1 MEKLELKDNW
11 SMRRAGEENWREARV
26 WGSVYTDLLRNGEIP
41 DPYWKDNED
50 QICALME
57 ADYEYQCRFTAED
70 PKAYAR
76 VFLSFEGLDT
86 VADIW
91 LNGTYLG
98 HAENMHRTW
107 DYEVKEYLKKDNVL
121 QVISRSPLKFIAQ
134 AYEKYKN
141 IGNEDTY
148 EGFMHLRKAHYM
160 FGWDWGAH
168 LPDAGIFRPVY
179 LCYVKNASL
188 EDVYI
193 RQRQEKNDWLL
204 DFQIQWKEER
214 KGDYQIQVSAVS
226 PQGEVFKT
234 RLSLDGSGTL
244 RIPDPQ
250 LWWVN
255 GLGDQPLYQVRAVLY
270 RNGEP
275 EDCWERRI
283 GLRKMTV
290 RREKDQWG
298 ESFAHEINGIP
309 FFAMGADYIPEEHL
323 LGNRSR
329 EKTRQLLEDCKRAN
343 FNVIRV
349 WGGGFYPDDW
359 FYDYVVGSI
368 QYGWIKGLPDGTF
381 GPNNTITRAEVT
393 TIVNRMLDRSADED
407 YVDSHTASL
416 RQFTDLADTHW
427 AYYDIMEATNTHD
440 YTKDTDGETWAD
452 LG

>member
-1 MEKLELKDNW
+1 MKIRSARL
-11 SMRRAGEENWREARV
+11 WR
-26 WGSVYTDLLRNGEIP
+26 
-41 DPYWKDNED
+41 
-50 QICALME
+50 QIT
-57 ADYEYQCRFTAED
+57 EYQCRFTAED

-121 QVISRSPLKFIAQ
+121 QVIFRSPLKFIAQ

-226 PQGEVFKT
+226 PQGEVFQDLAVFG
-234 RLSLDGSGTL
+234 RIRYPQDPGSSALVGKWSG
-244 RIPDPQ
+244 RPAFVSGP
-250 LWWVN
+250 
-255 GLGDQPLYQVRAVLY
+255 GGVLY

-283 GLRKMTV
+283 GLRKDDSEKRKRSSGEKVLPMRSTGSLSLPWEPTIYRRSTCWGTGAEKRPGSCWRTV
-290 RREKDQWG
+290 KER
-298 ESFAHEINGIP
+298 I
-309 FFAMGADYIPEEHL
+309 L
-323 LGNRSR
+323 
-329 EKTRQLLEDCKRAN
+329 T
-343 FNVIRV
+343 
-349 WGGGFYPDDW
+349 
-359 FYDYVVGSI
+359 
-368 QYGWIKGLPDGTF
+368 
-381 GPNNTITRAEVT
+381 
-393 TIVNRMLDRSADED
+393 
-407 YVDSHTASL
+407 
-416 RQFTDLADTHW
+416 
-427 AYYDIMEATNTHD
+427 
-440 YTKDTDGETWAD
+440 
-452 LG
+452 

>member
-11 SMRRAGEENWREARV
+11 SMRRTGEENWREARV

-70 PKAYAR
+70 PESYAR

-121 QVISRSPLKFIAQ
+121 QVIFRSPLKFIAR

-141 IGNEDTY
+141 IGNDDTY

-188 EDVYI
+188 ENVYI
-193 RQRQEKNDWLL
+193 RQRQEKDDWMLE
-204 DFQIQWKEER
+204 FEIRKKEEK
-214 KGDYQIQVSAVS
+214 KGDYQIQVSALS
-226 PQGEVFKT
+226 PPGKSFRDLAFSGWDRHSQDPGSPAVVGQWSGRSAFISDPGGA
-234 RLSLDGSGTL
+234 LS
-244 RIPDPQ
+244 
-250 LWWVN
+250 
-255 GLGDQPLYQVRAVLY
+255 
-270 RNGEP
+270 
-275 EDCWERRI
+275 ERRT
-283 GLRKMTV
+283 GR
-290 RREKDQWG
+290 
-298 ESFAHEINGIP
+298 
-309 FFAMGADYIPEEHL
+309 L
-323 LGNRSR
+323 LG
-329 EKTRQLLEDCKRAN
+329 EE
-343 FNVIRV
+343 
-349 WGGGFYPDDW
+349 
-359 FYDYVVGSI
+359 
-368 QYGWIKGLPDGTF
+368 
-381 GPNNTITRAEVT
+381 
-393 TIVNRMLDRSADED
+393 DRSSE
-407 YVDSHTASL
+407 
-416 RQFTDLADTHW
+416 
-427 AYYDIMEATNTHD
+427 N
-440 YTKDTDGETWAD
+440 DGEKGKRSVGGK
-452 LG
+452 LCP